1 MGSDSGQGGGVN
13 WIDQQSQALANQR
26 KEFQSNFR
34 LQQTDGSI
42 SANNDLDASPF
53 RGQTKKSKTPH
64 PGSSTQNMQQMDYSP
79 MKGRG
84 DPNLNHHARQNA
96 HLKQP

>member
-34 LQQTDGSI
+34 LQQTEGSQ
-42 SANNDLDASPF
+42 SAELDHSPF

-64 PGSSTQNMQQMDYSP
+64 PGSSTQNMQ
-79 MKGRG
+79 
-84 DPNLNHHARQNA
+84 H
-96 HLKQP
+96 